1 MRRITLSH
9 GSGGRLTWEL
19 VEEVFARHFGLSELE
34 DAACV
39 EAPSFLAVTT
49 DSFVVRPI
57 FFPGGDIGK
66 LAVCGTLNDLAVS
79 CAEPLVLT
87 CSFILEEG
95 LSFEDLERVVSS
107 MAREAEAAGVRI
119 VAGDTKVVEGS
130 GGLIVNTTGIGRL
143 IRRLNAK
150 DVKPGD
156 VVVVTGN
163 VGRHGMSVFLARE
176 SVDVEAEV
184 ESDCANLWPLLKRV
198 CNSKGLRWMRDAT
211 RGGLATVLVELSRT
225 TGLGVRLY
233 EESIPVD
240 EDVAFLCDMFGFDPL
255 YLACEGR
262 AVLVVSEEDAD
273 GVLKVLRSHPLG
285 EGASV
290 IGRVTDEF
298 SGVRLKTALGGE
310 RLLEYL
316 EEDPL
321 PRIC

>member
-1 MRRITLSH
+1 MKRITLGH

-19 VEEVFARHFGLSELE
+19 IEDVFARHFELSDLA

-39 EAPSFLAVTT
+39 EVPSPLAVTT
-49 DSFVVRPI
+49 DSFVVKPI
-57 FFPGGDIGK
+57 FFPAGDIGK

-79 CAEPLVLT
+79 CAEPVALT
-87 CSFILEEG
+87 CGFILEDG

-107 MAREAEAAGVRI
+107 MAREAKSAGVRI
-119 VAGDTKVVEGS
+119 VAGDTKVVEGR
-130 GGLIVNTTGIGRL
+130 GGLIINTTGIGRL
-143 IRRLNAK
+143 IRKLSAK
-150 DVKPGD
+150 DVRPND
-156 VVVVTGN
+156 VVIVTGS
-163 VGRHGMSVFLARE
+163 VGKHGMSVFLARE

-184 ESDCANLWPLLKRV
+184 ESDCANLWPLLKGV
-198 CNSKGLRWMRDAT
+198 CGVKGLRWMRDAT
-211 RGGLATVLVELSRT
+211 RGGLATVLVELSRA

-262 AVLVVSEEDAD
+262 AVMVVSEEDAEC
-273 GVLKVLRSHPLG
+273 VLKILKSHPLG
-285 EGASV
+285 ENATV
-290 IGRVTDEF
+290 IGKITNQF
-298 SGVRLKTALGGE
+298 IGVRLKTTLGGE